1 MFNFFKKTD
10 SDIQEDVI
18 NEIKWDQSVT
28 ASGVAVTV
36 NDGIVTLR
44 GGVPHYYEK
53 LQAENA
59 AQRVGGVRAV
69 LNEIEVDLMGS
80 HSRSDEQIAEAA
92 LSALAWSYLIPKDL
106 KVTVEKGWITL
117 KGETEWDYQ
126 RTAAKDAVS
135 HLMGVRG
142 VSNYIFIKPSEDS
155 ILKAEDI
162 KTRIE
167 SALKRTAKSEAS
179 KITVSVAGNRA
190 ILTGDVHSIN
200 ESQDA
205 RNAAWM
211 APGIYKVENNLRI
224 G

>member
-1 MFNFFKKTD
+1 
-10 SDIQEDVI
+10 
-18 NEIKWDQSVT
+18 
-28 ASGVAVTV
+28 
-36 NDGIVTLR
+36 
-44 GGVPHYYEK
+44 
-53 LQAENA
+53 
-59 AQRVGGVRAV
+59 
-69 LNEIEVDLMGS
+69 MGS